1 MRATRDPAVLGSLIR
16 LLVGCLLALA
26 APPLR
31 AQTDLAI
38 YTDALQNSWADWSYI
53 ITEDQA
59 STVVVHGGAKA
70 IRVVAQA
77 WGALSLEHDA
87 IDTSSYTN
95 LSFWINGGPTGG
107 QKLQVYAELSSGAKP
122 AVTLAPLATNTW
134 QSITLSLTALGVANQ
149 PDFTRF
155 SLQDRSGTGAA
166 AFFVDDITLV
176 GMKTMPVTNLNV
188 TISIDA
194 AANRHPIDSLVY
206 GVAFASASQLN
217 ELNFTVNRSGGNNET
232 RYNWQLN
239 AHNLDADWYFESYPD
254 SSATSGAAAD
264 DFVTQSRN
272 GGAAAMITIPMIGWA
287 PKLGPGRTILPS
299 YSVAK
304 YGPQTAVDPYLHDA
318 GNGRGTNAVTHT
330 SWLIVTNDP
339 GDANIPVTSAF
350 QAGYVQHLLT
360 RWGASGVGGVRFYIM
375 DNEHSLWHE
384 THRDVHPIGPTMR
397 EMRDRI
403 IEYGS
408 MVKSNDPNALVCAPE
423 EWGWPGYF
431 NSGYDLQN
439 SGQRDRGTNGGWDYM
454 PWLLDQLHKHDL
466 TQGRRLLDYFTL
478 HCYPQSGEFG
488 SDVSKTMQLLR
499 NRSTRQFWDTNY
511 VDASWINDKVKL
523 IPRMKDWVARYYPG
537 TRIGVTEY
545 NWGAETNMNG
555 ATAQA
560 DLLGIFGREGL
571 DLSTRWTTPDAA
583 STVFQAMKLYRNYDG
598 QRSTFGDTSVSATVS
613 TNVDLVSAFA
623 AVRSSDGALTVI
635 VVNKQLAAGAALTLA
650 TSGFQ
655 PAGLAQA
662 WQVAS
667 NQAITRLPDA
677 PLSGPTL
684 NIQVPAQCITLF
696 VLPGPPRLVH
706 ATMSGSGTLGFTLN
720 GQAGLRYL
728 VQSSTDL
735 IAWTPVR
742 TNTLTGVSLDLSFAA
757 PDQRRFYRALQVP

>member
-1 MRATRDPAVLGSLIR
+1 
-16 LLVGCLLALA
+16 
-26 APPLR
+26 LR
-31 AQTDLAI
+31 AQTDLTF
-38 YTDALQNSWADWSYI
+38 YTDALQNGWADWSYS

-59 STVVVHGGAKA
+59 STAVVHGGSKS

-87 IDTSSYTN
+87 IDSSAYTN
-95 LSFWINGGPTGG
+95 LTFWINGGPTGG
-107 QKLQVYAELSSGAKP
+107 QKLQVYAELTTGARP
-122 AVTLAPLATNTW
+122 AVTLPPLATNTW
-134 QSITLSLTALGVANQ
+134 QPITLPLTALGVANQ

-155 SLQDRSGTGAA
+155 SLQDRSGNGAA
-166 AFFVDDITLV
+166 AFYVDDITLV
-176 GMKTMPVTNLNV
+176 GVRTTAVTNIDV
-188 TISIDA
+188 TITVDGS
-194 AANRHPIDSLVY
+194 ANRHPIDPLVY
-206 GVAFASASQLN
+206 GVAFASASQLTN
-217 ELNFTVNRSGGNNET
+217 LNFTVNRSGGNNET

-239 AHNLDADWYFESYPD
+239 AHNLDADWYFESYPAA
-254 SSATSGAAAD
+254 SATPAGAAD
-264 DFVTQSRN
+264 DFVAQSRN

-339 GDANIPVTSAF
+339 TDANLPVTSAF

-360 RWGASGVGGVRFYIM
+360 RWGASGVGGVRFYLM

-384 THRDVHPIGPTMR
+384 THRDVHPVGPTMR

-408 MVKSNDPNALVCAPE
+408 MVKSNDPNALICAPE

-454 PWLLDQLHKHDL
+454 PWVLDQLHKHDL
-466 TQGRRLLDYFTL
+466 AQGRRLLDYFTL

-488 SDVSKTMQLLR
+488 NDTSKTVQLLR

-583 STVFQAMKLYRNYDG
+583 TPVFQAMKLYRNYDG
-598 QRSTFGDTSVSATVS
+598 RRSTFGDTSVSAAVS
-613 TNVDLVSAFA
+613 TNVDLLSAFA
-623 AVRSSDGALTVI
+623 ALRSPDGALTVI
-635 VVNKQLAAGAALTLA
+635 VINKQLAAGASLIVKLA
-650 TSGFQ
+650 SFSPTGS
-655 PAGLAQA
+655 AQV

-667 NQAITRLPDA
+667 NRAIARLPDA
-677 PLSGPTL
+677 PVSGNNLSA
-684 NIQVPAQCITLF
+684 QVPSQSITLF
-696 VLPGPPRLVH
+696 VVHGPPRLLH
-706 ATMSGSGTLGFTLN
+706 AAMPDPGTLGFTLS
-720 GQAGLRYL
+720 GQAGLRYVL
-728 VQSSTDL
+728 QSSTDL
-735 IAWTPVR
+735 AAWAPVQ
-742 TNTLTGVSLDLSFAA
+742 TNTLTSPSLDLSLPA
-757 PDQRRFYRALQVP
+757 PDQRRFYRAIQGP